1 MNKLDFWLIDDARE
15 KALRRGVPRNGT
27 THDPGAGISRPP
39 LMDDF
44 AAADQLFW
52 GNASQAPPGGTI
64 RASNRREVY
73 RGPVAPIGPH
83 ADSVRTRGLAGIA
96 SQTRGR
102 RRSYTSRRARH
113 AGLARCAADA
123 ARRARNP
130 RSPGGGDPCA
140 GAPRRTGSR
149 ASGANACEPLQSAR
163 GAANATDAKA
173 E

>member
-1 MNKLDFWLIDDARE
+1 MRASSIRLGMSSTSSAPILLPLSCPSRLRERHEQAQFLADRRSARE
-15 KALRRGVPRNGT
+15 GAARRGVPRNGT
-27 THDPGAGISRPP
+27 THDPGAGISRTP

-83 ADSVRTRGLAGIA
+83 ADSVPTRGLAGIA

-102 RRSYTSRRARH
+102 RRSYTS
-113 AGLARCAADA
+113 
-123 ARRARNP
+123 
-130 RSPGGGDPCA
+130 
-140 GAPRRTGSR
+140 
-149 ASGANACEPLQSAR
+149 
-163 GAANATDAKA
+163 
-173 E
+173 